1 MICLRRPKK
10 IKKAQSTKPT
20 PTPIS
25 FPHFSS
31 STGKSTTLRVAL
43 SKLPKECQVALLNV
57 RSDEA
62 ELYKKAHKNTV
73 LLQHGS
79 GIRSCLDQF
88 REGQFV
94 VVEDIISLANKDEES
109 LCYLINYKA
118 HHDRLRI
125 VCVSHMLYKT
135 KMLTLLPLFN
145 FVLITLSPSSRGLL
159 KIACSQGYHLDGGK
173 TQQWLDYFDSRCSPT
188 PGSFAYINSAKQTLH
203 FLTSNQDNSDDDDD
217 DEDDDNDDY
226 EDDGENEEKVAGACE
241 ATSRVKGVGNR
252 LKRKATAKAG
262 GYSLTRQ
269 ADAAETLEKRFAEC
283 FNGHERAVTARAIF
297 SVISKVLTSNDC
309 TAFRPFDLSFA
320 FAQRR
325 SAAKLKRI
333 SIVDYIDCLLD
344 ANPTASA
351 DPSHK
356 ALHRYL
362 KQRCKLPKMFIR
374 NPNFVLPDDGLD
386 SSDESV

>member
-1 MICLRRPKK
+1 MCTILCFVVVVVIFFYENKWLKQL
-10 IKKAQSTKPT
+10 ATCFFVLS
-20 PTPIS
+20 
-25 FPHFSS
+25 SS
-31 STGKSTTLRVAL
+31 STGKSTTLRTAL
-43 SKLPKECQVALLNV
+43 SKLPRQCQVALLNV

-62 ELYKKAHKNTV
+62 ELYKRAHGNTV
-73 LLQHGS
+73 LLQCGS
-79 GIRSCLDQF
+79 AIRSCLDQF
-88 REGQFV
+88 KEGQFV

-109 LCYLINYKA
+109 LRYLINYKA

-159 KIACSQGYHLDGGK
+159 KIACSQGFHLDAGK
-173 TQQWLDYFDSRCSPT
+173 TQQWLDAFDGRCSSV

-203 FLTSNQDNSDDDDD
+203 FLTSGGGSDDDDD
-217 DEDDDNDDY
+217 DDDD
-226 EDDGENEEKVAGACE
+226 DGSEENGGQRSSS
-241 ATSRVKGVGNR
+241 SRPKRGRGVGSDQRTVANV
-252 LKRKATAKAG
+252 
-262 GYSLTRQ
+262 
-269 ADAAETLEKRFAEC
+269 AEVLEKRFAEC
-283 FNGHERAVTARAIF
+283 FNGHERAATARAIF
-297 SVISKVLTSNDC
+297 SVISKVLTSS

-325 SAAKLKRI
+325 ATTKLKRI
-333 SIVDYIDCLLD
+333 SIVDYVDCLLD
-344 ANPTASA
+344 ASPTSPA

-374 NPNFVLPDDGLD
+374 NPNFVLPDDGVD
-386 SSDESV
+386 SSDESAE

>member
-1 MICLRRPKK
+1 MVKNKK
-10 IKKAQSTKPT
+10 ESTKPT
-20 PTPIS
+20 SKALFI
-25 FPHFSS
+25 FVCFSS
-31 STGKSTTLRVAL
+31 STGKSTTLRAAL
-43 SKLPKECQVALLNV
+43 SQLPKDCQVALLNV

-73 LLQHGS
+73 ILMQHGS

-88 REGQFV
+88 RRGQFV
-94 VVEDIISLANKDEES
+94 VIEDIISLANKDEES
-109 LCYLINYKA
+109 LRYLINYKA
-118 HHDRLRI
+118 HHDLLRI

-159 KIACSQGYHLDGGK
+159 KIACSQGFHLDAGK
-173 TQQWLDYFDSRCSPT
+173 TQHWLDRFDSRCTST
-188 PGSFAYINSAKQTLH
+188 PGSFAYVNSAKQTLH
-203 FLTSNQDNSDDDDD
+203 FLANNGNNNDDNNSDEVDDGDHDDDDD
-217 DEDDDNDDY
+217 DDNDD
-226 EDDGENEEKVAGACE
+226 DENFDASATAGSS
-241 ATSRVKGVGNR
+241 SRGRQRGSVRGVG
-252 LKRKATAKAG
+252 KQKTK
-262 GYSLTRQ
+262 GYSLSSRTS
-269 ADAAETLEKRFAEC
+269 ESEMLEKRFAEC
-283 FNGHERAVTARAIF
+283 FNGHERAVTAKAIF
-297 SVISKVLTSNDC
+297 SVISKVLTSSDC
-309 TAFRPFDLSFA
+309 SAFRPFDLSFA

-344 ANPTASA
+344 ASPAAPA
-351 DPSHK
+351 DPSYR

-386 SSDESV
+386 SSDESA